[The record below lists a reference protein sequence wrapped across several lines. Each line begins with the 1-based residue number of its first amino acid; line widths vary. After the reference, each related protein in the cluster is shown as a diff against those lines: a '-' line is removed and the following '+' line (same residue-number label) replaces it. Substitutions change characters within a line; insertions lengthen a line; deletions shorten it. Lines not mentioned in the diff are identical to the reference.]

1 MKLLI
6 EWINLSNSEM
16 SQRLTDTNDA
26 IETLKKQLKVENEQ
40 LKRELAEIKKNSGG
54 NVSQFKKQLD
64 GKRLMKFAII
74 TSYLVN
80 FLLQFQFY

>member
-6 EWINLSNSEM
+6 ELLNLSNSEM

-54 NVSQFKKQLD
+54 NVSEFKKQLG
-64 GKRLMKFAII
+64 GKRLMEFAII
-74 TSYLVN
+74 TLY
-80 FLLQFQFY
+80 

>member
-6 EWINLSNSEM
+6 ELLNLSNSEM
-16 SQRLTDTNDA
+16 SQRLNDTNDA

-64 GKRLMKFAII
+64 GKHLMEFAIN
-74 TSYLVN
+74 T
-80 FLLQFQFY
+80 